1 MFEINNFV
9 TAGKFF
15 LIIAGELVLI
25 FVAVSFLVG
34 ILMEYLPP
42 SRIRDFLS
50 NKLMWVQYLLGS
62 GLGAVT
68 PFCSCSTVPITAGLL
83 KGGVPFGPTMAFLF
97 SSPVL
102 NPIIIALLLSLFG
115 LKVTVV
121 YAAVTFLGS
130 MVLAAV
136 LSKMG
141 MENQV
146 KPLMSFQTASCCGES
161 PKAPSCE
168 NPACCSRLLCVRDG
182 SAPYYVSH
190 LSGAGRMLRL
200 GSKSHTRAIIS
211 ILVLRCRLR
220 GRQRNDGS
228 GTFQREDETG
238 IIISNRYVQGCVLVP
253 APWGGHRRFHLRI
266 FPPGPRGQIGR
277 AGQFLVYSYC
287 CSHRCSHV
295 HQGRDHYPHKRGP
308 CRKRHGVGYGSGPH
322 HRRGWGVHPG
332 VDNSRVHVQEETR
345 SGFRGERFHRR
356 YCRWILG
363 RMVGILIT
371 GPAELKVAPLDRPK
385 Q

>member
-161 PKAPSCE
+161 PKAQPA
-168 NPACCSRLLCVRDG
+168 PVKMQPAAAACCASEMAQPLITFPTFQTPGGCYASEVRTAPQQSAEGSCCSVDFEADNEMTGRVPFREKMKRASLSAIDTFKGVFWYLLLGAAIGAFIYGFFPQDLVVRLAGPGNPWSIPIAAAIGVPMYIRAETIIPI
-182 SAPYYVSH
+182 SAALVGKGMG
-190 LSGAGRMLRL
+190 LGTVLALIIGGAGASIPELIIL
-200 GSKSHTRAIIS
+200 GSMFKKK
-211 ILVLRCRLR
+211 LVLAFAVNVFIVAIVA
-220 GRQRNDGS
+220 G
-228 GTFQREDETG
+228 
-238 IIISNRYVQGCVLVP
+238 YLVE
-253 APWGGHRRFHLRI
+253 W
-266 FPPGPRGQIGR
+266 
-277 AGQFLVYSYC
+277 LVY
-287 CSHRCSHV
+287 
-295 HQGRDHYPHKRGP
+295 
-308 CRKRHGVGYGSGPH
+308 
-322 HRRGWGVHPG
+322 
-332 VDNSRVHVQEETR
+332 
-345 SGFRGERFHRR
+345 
-356 YCRWILG
+356 
-363 RMVGILIT
+363 
-371 GPAELKVAPLDRPK
+371 
-385 Q
+385 